1 MAYTL
6 LAESGRPVDWPVLH
20 QAVMPIRKRVEVF
33 PVPEANGLGLS
44 VPQRLRNDLAW
55 EEITQLLDLLHKK
68 FEMTIYDLQTGSE
81 VPPGGLEALRERFL
95 VE

>member
-6 LAESGRPVDWPVLH
+6 AAESPTAVDWTALH
-20 QAVMPIRKRVEVF
+20 GAVMPIRKRVEVF
-33 PVPEANGLGLS
+33 PIPSSNGLGMS

-55 EEITQLLDLLHKK
+55 EEITQLLDLLEKK
-68 FEMTIYDLQTGSE
+68 FGMDVFDLQTGE
-81 VPPGGLEALRERFL
+81 RVPPGTREGLKERFL

>member
-6 LAESGRPVDWPVLH
+6 VAESPKAIDWSMLH

-33 PVPEANGLGLS
+33 PVPASNGLGMS
-44 VPQRLRNDLAW
+44 IPQRLRSDLAW
-55 EEITQLLDLLHKK
+55 EEITQLLDLLGKK
-68 FEMTIYDLQTGSE
+68 FGMEVFDLQTGE
-81 VPPGGLEALRERFL
+81 RIQPGKLDGLKERFL